1 MGALNAAGCG
11 FSVAQGQASWH
22 GGHMEASSRD
32 EIYLATTRMNIHDLV
47 RELNESIGTAVVQT
61 MAGVK
66 DRSSPYKW
74 AKAGGP
80 EPRPEIEARL
90 RLGYRVWKTL
100 ETAEGKHVA
109 LAWLM
114 GSNPRLEEHLPVLYI
129 QQQRS
134 REVLGAAE
142 AFINDKYAA

>member
-1 MGALNAAGCG
+1 
-11 FSVAQGQASWH
+11 
-22 GGHMEASSRD
+22 MEATTRD
-32 EIYLATTRMNIHDLV
+32 EIYLGTTRMNIHDLV
-47 RELNESIGTAVVQT
+47 RELIENVGAAVVQS

-66 DRSSPYKW
+66 DRTSPYKW
-74 AKAGGP
+74 AKPDGT
-80 EPRPEIEARL
+80 EPRPEVEARL

-100 ETAEGKHVA
+100 ERAEGKNVA

-114 GSNPRLEEHLPVLYI
+114 GANPRLEENLPVLYI

-142 AFINDKYAA
+142 AFVNDTYAA

>member
-1 MGALNAAGCG
+1 M
-11 FSVAQGQASWH
+11 
-22 GGHMEASSRD
+22 
-32 EIYLATTRMNIHDLV
+32 
-47 RELNESIGTAVVQT
+47 
-61 MAGVK
+61 K

-74 AKAGGP
+74 AKAGVP

-100 ETAEGKHVA
+100 EAAEGKHVA

-114 GSNPRLEEHLPVLYI
+114 GSNPRLEGHLPVLYI
-129 QQQRS
+129 QKQRS

-142 AFINDKYAA
+142 AFINDTYAA